1 MSGDNP
7 QGASVTF
14 VLEASAMVLGASQR
28 LPGAERRARS
38 TPDEAPLAVPT
49 NGAGAPLQLG

>member
-14 VLEASAMVLGASQR
+14 VVLSVAAAVAVI
-28 LPGAERRARS
+28 LRR
-38 TPDEAPLAVPT
+38 DVPT